1 MTLQTILM
9 ALASPA
15 VDVEAVVASVEMV
28 TIAVVARLEIEE
40 IGVEAEGAL
49 VDKEE
54 EEMGDLNSNR

>member
-1 MTLQTILM
+1 M

>member
-1 MTLQTILM
+1 M

-15 VDVEAVVASVEMV
+15 VDVEAGVASVEEMV
-28 TIAVVARLEIEE
+28 TIAGVAHLEIEE
-40 IGVEAEGAL
+40 IGEEAEGAL

>member
-1 MTLQTILM
+1 M
-9 ALASPA
+9 ALASPV
-15 VDVEAVVASVEMV
+15 VDVEAVVASVEEMV

>member
-1 MTLQTILM
+1 M

-15 VDVEAVVASVEMV
+15 VDVEAVVASVEEMA

>member
-1 MTLQTILM
+1 M

-15 VDVEAVVASVEMV
+15 VDVEAGVASVEEMV
-28 TIAVVARLEIEE
+28 TIVVVARLEIEE

-54 EEMGDLNSNR
+54 EERGDINSNR